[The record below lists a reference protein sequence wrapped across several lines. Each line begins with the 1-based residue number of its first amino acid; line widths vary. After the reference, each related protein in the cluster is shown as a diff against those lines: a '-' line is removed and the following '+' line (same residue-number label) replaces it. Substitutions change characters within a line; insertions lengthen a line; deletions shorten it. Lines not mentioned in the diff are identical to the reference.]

1 MQGIHDS
8 DDFYRDTS
16 HNTLKTNNDMF
27 LQIYI
32 HTTRTL
38 LVVLLGGPI
47 KTLKLHAYLVFDEA
61 EYWENRCLTCR
72 SC

>member
-8 DDFYRDTS
+8 EDFYRDTS
-16 HNTLKTNNDMF
+16 HNILKTNNDMF

-38 LVVLLGGPI
+38 FVVLLGGPI
-47 KTLKLHAYLVFDEA
+47 KTLKLHA
-61 EYWENRCLTCR
+61 
-72 SC
+72 